1 MYNAEQERENR
12 LYYIRQGRCPH
23 CGGQRPIAPGHKSCE
38 ACMEKERQR
47 KREEREFRL
56 ANGLCTRCGRP
67 RDDERYNTC
76 ERCRNRDAD
85 RERNRKRYNV
95 LKLRGM
101 CVRCGE
107 RAAEAGKVMC
117 KLCRKRTN
125 QVYRDSDPGWAK
137 RYERRDQLIAAG
149 LCIDCSQPTENGKQ
163 RCPKCIE
170 ARRDSTTKYRIIQ
183 RIKRE
188 ADRARGAI

>member
-1 MYNAEQERENR
+1 MYNAEQERANR
-12 LYYIRQGRCPH
+12 LYYLRQGRCPN
-23 CGGQRPIAPGHKSCE
+23 CGGQRPIAPGHKSCAE
-38 ACMEKERQR
+38 CMEKERQR

-85 RERNRKRYNV
+85 RERNRKRYNI

-137 RYERRDQLIAAG
+137 RYERREQLIAAG
-149 LCIDCSQPTENGKQ
+149 LCIDCSQPTEDGKQ

-170 ARRDSTTKYRIIQ
+170 ARRDSTRKYQIMQ
-183 RIKRE
+183 KIKRE